1 MSKIIEELH
10 KNAEYQANKLKIE
23 KVTATDDFILV
34 EGRVLY
40 RVYFAFYKHFI
51 VCSGDYGEWQFNCT
65 WETIED
71 KKPVIYTETN
81 YLCSKV
87 SRDCKAKVFNEDL
100 FMEEFNEWWE
110 SEKEYYK
117 DEENFDKLQELVD
130 DFNCDGEYYVI
141 PAVDEFITDFNKLVE
156 KNKIYETYL
165 YENGMCYNIQFLV
178 NVYMLQKIKEYFE
191 NDGGKN
197 E

>member
-1 MSKIIEELH
+1 MSKIIEEVH

-34 EGRVLY
+34 EGRVHC

-51 VCSGDYGEWQFNCT
+51 VCSGDYGEWQFDCT
-65 WETIED
+65 WETVED
-71 KKPVIYTETN
+71 KKPVIYTN
-81 YLCSKV
+81 IDYMCRKV
-87 SRDCKAKVFNEDL
+87 SRNCKSKVFDDNL

-130 DFNCDGEYYVI
+130 DFYCDGEYYVI
-141 PAVDEFITDFNKLVE
+141 PAVDEFITEFNELVE
-156 KNKIYETYL
+156 KNKIEETYL
-165 YENGMCYNIQFLV
+165 YSNGMCYDIQFLV

-191 NDGGKN
+191 NNGGKN

>member
-34 EGRVLY
+34 EGRVHC

-65 WETIED
+65 WGTVED
-71 KKPVIYTETN
+71 KKPVIYTEID
-81 YLCSKV
+81 YLCGKA
-87 SRDCKAKVFNEDL
+87 SRDCKTKVFNEDL
-100 FMEEFNEWWE
+100 FMEELNEWWE
-110 SEKEYYK
+110 DIKEDYK

-130 DFNCDGEYYVI
+130 DFDCDGEYRVI
-141 PAVDEFITDFNKLVE
+141 SAVDEFITEFNELVDDKLD
-156 KNKIYETYL
+156 ETYL
-165 YENGMCYNIQFLV
+165 YENGMCYNIQFLI

-191 NDGGKN
+191 NNGGNN

>member
-23 KVTATDDFILV
+23 KVIATDDFILV
-34 EGRVLY
+34 EGRIHF

-65 WETIED
+65 WETVED
-71 KKPVIYTETN
+71 KKPVIYTN
-81 YLCSKV
+81 IDYMCGKV
-87 SRDCKAKVFNEDL
+87 SRNCKSKVFNDDL
-100 FMEEFNEWWE
+100 FMEELNEWWE
-110 SEKEYYK
+110 DIKEIYK
-117 DEENFDKLQELVD
+117 DEENFNELQELVD
-130 DFNCDGEYYVI
+130 DFYCEGEYRVTSAI
-141 PAVDEFITDFNKLVE
+141 DEFITEFNELIDD
-156 KNKIYETYL
+156 KIDETYL
-165 YENGMCYNIQFLV
+165 YENGMCYNLQFLI

-191 NDGGKN
+191 NNGGKN